1 MWPFQ
6 KVKEG
11 EGRPQLV
18 LGLRAG
24 WGGLVGPASPGSVPA
39 PACTCRE
46 GLQEARRLQEL
57 GRAAD
62 PQGLG
67 PAEGERAVSCVCTP
81 RRGT

>member
-24 WGGLVGPASPGSVPA
+24 WGGLAGPGLPRVSPSPSLHVQGGPSGGTPA
-39 PACTCRE
+39 PGARE
-46 GLQEARRLQEL
+46 SG
-57 GRAAD
+57 
-62 PQGLG
+62 
-67 PAEGERAVSCVCTP
+67 
-81 RRGT
+81 